1 MLRQGR
7 VTAGRTVIKET
18 MSPNE
23 LKTLDLK
30 DVAKNLILY
39 SQFSSHTLLKFKVSQ
54 LYVILSYHIYFLLN
68 EGTYD
73 LSEQFLKKVKGLRN
87 ICIPVAEH

>member
-1 MLRQGR
+1 MG
-7 VTAGRTVIKET
+7 
-18 MSPNE
+18 

-54 LYVILSYHIYFLLN
+54 LYVILYYHIYFLLN

-73 LSEQFLKKVKGLRN
+73 LSEQFLKNG
-87 ICIPVAEH
+87 